1 MSGSDPAAVASGSD
15 LMTSGSDL
23 VVVLATG
30 HVLWF
35 VALLSHGVE
44 HSVHRTATWRK
55 KRLSQSKARGLGF
68 DSHSR
73 QKQRAIFRWFFLPHG
88 ISGLEKMRR
97 RHDNLQDYT
106 SPSRFNHNFNFWLVL
121 PSMGK
126 HSVSVRNG
134 KKSFLKRN
142 LCILCLFRPKLHS

>member
-44 HSVHRTATWRK
+44 HSVHRTATEP
-55 KRLSQSKARGLGF
+55 GVIVCV
-68 DSHSR
+68 HSTGEESAAVVFGR
-73 QKQRAIFRWFFLPHG
+73 VAALPHG
-88 ISGLEKMRR
+88 GGTGEAVQLLGGAAQPVSRVRVLAVS
-97 RHDNLQDYT
+97 
-106 SPSRFNHNFNFWLVL
+106 SPAKTRNYWLPV
-121 PSMGK
+121 
-126 HSVSVRNG
+126 
-134 KKSFLKRN
+134 
-142 LCILCLFRPKLHS
+142 